1 MADIHELSALDLA
14 AAVRSG
20 AVSPEEVVEH
30 TLERAERIGPTVG
43 AFAHL
48 TPELAREQAAA
59 ATRRLEQDREDLPP
73 FLGVPVPVKDLTMV
87 AGQPFEM
94 GSAAFRGNIAPAD
107 DGVAIRQRAARTR
120 MACRAANTELAP

>member
-94 GSAAFRGNIAPAD
+94 GSAARSEEHTSELQSRGHL
-107 DGVAIRQRAARTR
+107 V
-120 MACRAANTELAP
+120 CRLLLEKNKY